1 MSASHRHRAPRRRFA
16 PVGGPEP
23 KTSSRIAPGATISAQ
38 AIPGVPPKTALGGI
52 PARPSWWRL
61 PTGARRMLRIFSQ
74 FSLPPGRA
82 TNSRLFPFPQHC
94 GLRFIGLIPRREV
107 ATTKHHSD
115 ERSAS
120 LDSPFS
126 LLWNYR
132 SRSSEYAP
140 RQSPR
145 SPPPPRPRHHLHI
158 EPPDRAGKRI
168 YQVSYAVHKREI

>member
-16 PVGGPEP
+16 PVGRPEP

-82 TNSRLFPFPQHC
+82 TNSRLFPLPQHC

-126 LLWNYR
+126 LLWNYC
-132 SRSSEYAP
+132 SRSSEYA
-140 RQSPR
+140 RLAKLTQKHQRTTKAATTGS
-145 SPPPPRPRHHLHI
+145 SVVKNL
-158 EPPDRAGKRI
+158 RAQLG
-168 YQVSYAVHKREI
+168 